1 MRVCGGLARQQG
13 VQTPPCLQCR
23 TAASAGDTAERK
35 CSEMRSVFGGDY
47 RNPDLGSALSRRI
60 SKY

>member
-1 MRVCGGLARQQG
+1 M
-13 VQTPPCLQCR
+13 QTPPCLQCR
-23 TAASAGDTAERK
+23 TAASAGETAERK

-60 SKY
+60 SKC